1 MRVAASTARIVA
13 GLDVANKI
21 NKVNKGTNSG
31 LLLVLIN
38 KKEQ

>member
-1 MRVAASTARIVA
+1 MRVAASTARTAV
-13 GLDVANKI
+13 GLDVI
-21 NKVNKGTNSG
+21 NKGTNSG

>member
-13 GLDVANKI
+13 GLDV
-21 NKVNKGTNSG
+21 VNKSTNSG

>member
-13 GLDVANKI
+13 GLNV
-21 NKVNKGTNSG
+21 VNKGTNSG

>member
-1 MRVAASTARIVA
+1 MRAAASTARIVA
-13 GLDVANKI
+13 GLDV
-21 NKVNKGTNSG
+21 VNKGTNSG

>member
-1 MRVAASTARIVA
+1 MRVAANTARIVA
-13 GLDVANKI
+13 GLDV
-21 NKVNKGTNSG
+21 VNKGTNSG

>member
-1 MRVAASTARIVA
+1 MRVAASIARIVA
-13 GLDVANKI
+13 GLDV
-21 NKVNKGTNSG
+21 VNKGTNSG

>member
-13 GLDVANKI
+13 GPDV
-21 NKVNKGTNSG
+21 VNKGTNSG

>member
-1 MRVAASTARIVA
+1 MKVAASTARIVA
-13 GLDVANKI
+13 GLDV
-21 NKVNKGTNSG
+21 VNKGTNSG